1 MTDSRHRF
9 RLSFEL
15 IACLECG
22 VDRLRGQ
29 VCADCGSRPA
39 SWEVD
44 QRAMNRR
51 SAADAVATLLDSAE
65 VTQYVGS
72 FGHLEMAQLLSRFE
86 AWLSA
91 FLSAVRAVSEAVP
104 GAEALLRAAVQE
116 LVADVALTASAPRR
130 RPCIAVV
137 DTARELAGC
146 LVEMAR
152 AYLRALSASVPLEAQ
167 RHATTAQQHLD
178 AAEVCLKQY
187 GVAMDLLTAL
197 IGSER
202 LEDQVVVLLQESMSR
217 FGAADLVDLSARAEV
232 ELIDATGAASGP
244 GHGVGLHFA
253 LQDAA
258 VCTYGDRSR
267 FRQVVV
273 DSYRLF
279 AQNPQLL
286 SAMASSPHFVADL
299 EAALLDT
306 FDASA
311 QAAHAIGSGISRQA
325 ARSIVTIASSLVEGP
340 GQLVAIALF
349 AGTGRKTR
357 PYEKLR
363 QDDATGLL
371 RSARGHEDLEPL
383 LTGFNLDLRNAH
395 SHGLVRYQEDGV
407 TTDIKSG
414 AMFLGWEE
422 LIDEVLTGCESATGC
437 LVGLMH
443 ALSQLGVS
451 VTRADGYRAMGI
463 TPGSLLSAA
472 LTAMGCSAVT
482 LDEQPDS
489 WTVHLSAPSS
499 AQLTVLIAGIAA
511 LVPDGISTLT
521 LDATRPDGR
530 HVLSGPTAL
539 LKPFVNA
546 QDPDGD
552 TYGIA
557 MARLQRIWT
566 HNGEPC
572 IGEDVVRCWAARQ
585 VAAAYLK
592 DETRSIPRLRALR
605 SLARDVGDADLTD
618 SLTAAIRSARLGDDV
633 DSRTAALTD
642 RLAVWGSASFPYDP
656 V

>member
-1 MTDSRHRF
+1 MSDSRHRF

-15 IACLECG
+15 IACLGCG

-29 VCADCGSRPA
+29 ICADCGERPA

-44 QRAMNRR
+44 QRSVYRR
-51 SAADAVATLLDSAE
+51 AAADAAITLLDTTEASPG
-65 VTQYVGS
+65 TGP

-86 AWLSA
+86 TWLSA
-91 FLSAVRAVSEAVP
+91 FLSAVRAVSEAKP
-104 GAEALLRAAVQE
+104 GAEALLRSAVQD
-116 LVADVALTASAPRR
+116 LVTDAALTASAPRR
-130 RPCIAVV
+130 RPCIAIV
-137 DTARELAGC
+137 DTARELTKF
-146 LVEMAR
+146 LVDMAR
-152 AYLRALSASVPLEAQ
+152 AYLKALSASVPLEAQ
-167 RHATTAQQHLD
+167 RHAATAQQHMD
-178 AAEVCLKQY
+178 AAEICLKQY
-187 GVAMDLLTAL
+187 SVAMDLLTAL

-202 LEDQVVVLLQESMSR
+202 LEDQVVVLLRESMGR
-217 FGAADLVDLSARAEV
+217 LGAADLVDLSARAEA
-232 ELIDATGAASGP
+232 ELANATGTAPRP
-244 GHGVGLHFA
+244 GHGVGLHYA

-258 VCTYGDRSR
+258 AFTYGDRSR

-273 DSYRLF
+273 ESYRLF
-279 AQNPQLL
+279 VQNPHLL
-286 SAMASSPHFVADL
+286 SAMTSSPHFATDL

-311 QAAHAIGSGISRQA
+311 QAVQAIGSGISRQV

-340 GQLVAIALF
+340 GQLVAIALS

-371 RSARGHEDLEPL
+371 RSARGHEDLDPL
-383 LTGFNLDLRNAH
+383 LAGFNLDLRNAH

-407 TTDIKSG
+407 ATDTKSG
-414 AMFLGWEE
+414 PTFLGWDD
-422 LIDEVLTGCESATGC
+422 LVDEVLTASESAMGC

-451 VTRADGYRAMGI
+451 VTRADGYRAIGI
-463 TPGSLLSAA
+463 TPGSLLCAA
-472 LTAMGCSAVT
+472 FTVMGCSAVT

-489 WTVHLSAPSS
+489 WSVRLSAPSS
-499 AQLTVLIAGIAA
+499 TQLTVLLAGVAA
-511 LVPDGISTLT
+511 LVPGRISTLT

-530 HVLSGPTAL
+530 HVLRGPTAL
-539 LKPFVNA
+539 LKPFSNA

-557 MARLQRIWT
+557 TVRLQRIWT

-572 IGEDVVRCWAARQ
+572 IGEDVVRCWVARQ
-585 VAAAYLK
+585 VAAAFLA

-605 SLARDVGDADLTD
+605 NLARDVGDIDLTD
-618 SLTAAIRSARLGDDV
+618 ALTAAIRSARLGEDV
-633 DSRTAALTD
+633 DPHAMALTD
-642 RLAVWGSASFPYDP
+642 RLAVWGSASFPYEP